1 MSYCTI
7 EDLREEGF
15 NEENYNDD
23 ELTTLINL
31 SCNFI
36 ERVTGQFFEPRE
48 ITLKLDGRGGRVL
61 PLPFILIESSNI
73 IADNEEITDYIN
85 YQDFKY
91 PKLVRLKKWPQGF
104 QNIEIS
110 GTFGYS
116 ETPEDIKRA
125 AMKIA
130 MYHFPALNDS
140 EAQEEK
146 NLRGLLVSENT
157 DGHSYSLSGSA
168 VADLYKNSITGDTEI
183 DDTLRR
189 YTRTGLRLRAV

>member
-1 MSYCTI
+1 MSYCTVD
-7 EDLREEGF
+7 DLRAEGF
-15 NEENYNDD
+15 DKSDD
-23 ELTTLINL
+23 ELTALIKL

-36 ERVTGQFFEPRE
+36 ERVTEQFFEPRE

-61 PLPFILIESSNI
+61 PLPFILIEPSNV
-73 IADNEEITDYIN
+73 IADNEEVTDYIN
-85 YQDFKY
+85 YQDYKY

-110 GTFGYS
+110 GIFGYS

-125 AMKIA
+125 AIKIA
-130 MYHFPALNDS
+130 MYHFPALNNS

-146 NLRGLLVSENT
+146 NLRGLLVSETT

-168 VADLYKNSITGDTEI
+168 VASAYQNAITGDTEI
-183 DDTLRR
+183 DDILRR
-189 YTRTGLRLRAV
+189 YMRTRIRMRAV

>member
-61 PLPFILIESSNI
+61 PLPFILIEPSNI
-73 IADNEEITDYIN
+73 TADNEEITDYIN

-91 PKLVRLKKWPQGF
+91 PKLVRVKKWPKGF

>member
-7 EDLREEGF
+7 EDLRAEGF
-15 NEENYNDD
+15 DEENYSD
-23 ELTTLINL
+23 EKLTALINL

-48 ITLKLDGRGGRVL
+48 MTLKFDGRDGRNL
-61 PLPFILIESSNI
+61 PLPFVLLEPLSITV
-73 IADNEEITDYIN
+73 DGEEITDYVN
-85 YQDFKY
+85 YQNYSY
-91 PKLVRLKKWPQGF
+91 PKIVRVKKWPRGF
-104 QNIEIS
+104 QNIEIL

-130 MYHFPALNDS
+130 MYQFPALNDS

-146 NLRGLLVSENT
+146 NLQGLLVSEHT
-157 DGHSYSLSGSA
+157 DGHSYSLSGSTI
-168 VADLYKNSITGDTEI
+168 ADLYANSITGDTEI
-183 DDTLRR
+183 DSILRR
-189 YTRTGLRLRAV
+189 YMRTRLRLAAV